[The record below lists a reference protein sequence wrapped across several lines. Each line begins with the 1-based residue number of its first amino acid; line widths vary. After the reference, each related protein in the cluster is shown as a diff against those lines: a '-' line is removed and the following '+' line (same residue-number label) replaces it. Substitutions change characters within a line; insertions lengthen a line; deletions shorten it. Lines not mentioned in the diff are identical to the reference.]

1 MPAKPKPPGHPLGTN
16 RANAVHSVRKMPSG
30 HYGLYRIDF
39 TGESS
44 GTKGKLLDYY
54 ETEQAAEAEAR
65 RLNEIA
71 ARPIIEAK
79 AAAKKQR
86 VKNQPSRRKA
96 K

>member
-30 HYGLYRIDF
+30 HYGLYRVDF
-39 TGESS
+39 AGENS
-44 GTKGKLLDYY
+44 GTKGSLLDWF

-65 RLNEIA
+65 RLNAIEA
-71 ARPIIEAK
+71 EPIIAAK
-79 AAAKKQR
+79 AAAKKER
-86 VKNQPSRRKA
+86 IDNQPRRKA